1 MTKLLNYGTPKFY
14 PWKWYNV
21 YILLVQAVIS
31 KSYCWYFTCTCS
43 SSPIMCLYFICT
55 CSNSLIMYLYFTCTC
70 RCSSSS
76 IMCSYFTCIHV
87 LIFYLYT
94 CAYILPVHMLIFY
107 LWSSCPIMWFISYL
121 HKNQSSSRW
130 LLFLHYTGDYIFC
143 LGKLGCIVIDV
154 LHPNF
159 DFCVITVVAIINC
172 DVQLV

>member
-1 MTKLLNYGTPKFY
+1 MQWQNYKTTVSPNFY

-31 KSYCWYFTCTCS
+31 KSYCWYFTHTCS
-43 SSPIMCLYFICT
+43 SAPIMW
-55 CSNSLIMYLYFTCTC
+55 LYFTCT
-70 RCSSSS
+70 CSSSS

-121 HKNQSSSRW
+121 HKDQSSSRW
-130 LLFLHYTGDYIFC
+130 LLFLHYTGDYILC